1 MLAMYDDFEKAT
13 PCSEPKPMLRFGL
26 HNSLHRLLHNG
37 KLGQSGKQEKSFAS
51 GTKSFP
57 LLNGRWLVSSSLRQ
71 GHMAMSRIVTF
82 TGLFVSIVLLTQ
94 YLGFWHKRQPSKVEN
109 EFSKEKSEKPKTMKG
124 KI

>member
-1 MLAMYDDFEKAT
+1 MQAMYDDFEKAT

-71 GHMAMSRIVTF
+71 GHMAMSRNCNIHGSFRFNCLIDTV
-82 TGLFVSIVLLTQ
+82 
-94 YLGFWHKRQPSKVEN
+94 LGFLA
-109 EFSKEKSEKPKTMKG
+109 
-124 KI
+124 